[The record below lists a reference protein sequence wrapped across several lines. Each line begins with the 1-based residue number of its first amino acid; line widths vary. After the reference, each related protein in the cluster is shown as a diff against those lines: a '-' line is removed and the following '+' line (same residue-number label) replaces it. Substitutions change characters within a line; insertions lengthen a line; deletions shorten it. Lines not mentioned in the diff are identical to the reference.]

1 MTCADARAEP
11 PVISAAPTNISRK
24 RFIIP
29 PIFSQARLSTPCLP
43 QVLGFFLLMVKTPA
57 QGHCFER
64 LVTILKALYRNV
76 WLCKLCSP
84 CAASAKLAKFL
95 LFRQHNRACLSI
107 QRPETGNR

>member
-29 PIFSQARLSTPCLP
+29 PIFSQARLSTPLLR
-43 QVLGFFLLMVKTPA
+43 QVLGFFLLLVKTPA

-76 WLCKLCSP
+76 WLCKPCSLCDIGKIGKIFIVP
-84 CAASAKLAKFL
+84 HAQSAVSKHPMTRDSK
-95 LFRQHNRACLSI
+95 I
-107 QRPETGNR
+107 